1 MIGCNSVKNIPDG
14 DYLLD
19 RVIIDNNARNI
30 GKESYVPYLS
40 QKPNVQIFGMFK
52 FHLWLYNLA
61 GKDTTKGFNNWLK
74 RIGEAPILYD
84 STMVESSSDNLQGFL
99 ANKGYFHGEVSD
111 TLIVKRNK
119 KVKVKYTIDAGDQY
133 VINDVGFKAEDSVV
147 HKIVEADFK
156 NTLLKKGKP
165 FDASLH
171 DDERERITKDL
182 RNSGYY
188 NFSKEFIYFKAD
200 SSLGNYQIND
210 SLFIKNRKKGE
221 ESENKSAD
229 LFSVFRINNVYFR
242 MGYDT
247 HKALNEKDAY
257 FSRFDTLNF
266 GGYHFLYIDKMDVK
280 PEVIMN
286 STYIKPYQIF
296 HANLVDKTQNLLSGL
311 KIYRFVNIR
320 FEELND
326 KDSLGYR
333 WLDCHVQLVP
343 AKPQSYSVDLEGLNS
358 SGNLGAGGNIEYKH
372 KNLFHGAEE
381 FTFKFGASVQNQENR
396 AKEKFNT
403 LVVGGE
409 TRIVFPKFWMPFKV
423 EGFRTRYNP
432 KTSLSASYNYQRRP
446 DYTRSI
452 ANGKISYLWSPSK
465 RVSHQVTPLSINY
478 VQITALD
485 STFESSIANSYLEY
499 SYQDHMITSAS
510 YSFVYNQQDYTKLKD
525 FLYLNW
531 NVEAAGNILGG
542 ISHFLKQKNDS
553 GYYDFFGVRFAQY
566 LQSNIDIRYHQYLNR
581 INSMVYRFYLG
592 VGYPYGNYPVLPF
605 EKRYFS
611 GGANSIRAWPVRGLG
626 PGSYE
631 EDDASYYN
639 QTGDIKLEMNME
651 YRFKLFWVL
660 EGAAFVDAGNVYTI
674 RKDISPE
681 GGLFT
686 FDTFAEKIAVGTGLG
701 LRFDLKYFIFR
712 LDTGLK
718 LRDPVKAS
726 GQRWI
731 PTTRSYTWDD
741 VAFNFA
747 IGYPF

>member
-19 RVIIDNNARNI
+19 RVIVDNNARNI
-30 GKESYVPYLS
+30 GKENYMPYLS
-40 QKPNVQIFGMFK
+40 QKPNVQIFGVFK

-61 GKDTTKGFNNWLK
+61 GKDTSKGFNNWLR
-74 RIGEAPILYD
+74 RIGEEPVLYD
-84 STMVESSSDNLQGFL
+84 SILAQSSSNNLQGFL

-111 TLIVKRNK
+111 TAIVKKEK
-119 KVKVKYTIDAGDQY
+119 KIKVKYTIDAGDQY
-133 VINDVGFKAEDSVV
+133 VINDVGIKGEDSVV
-147 HKIVEADFK
+147 QKIVEADFD

-171 DDERERITKDL
+171 DKERERITKKL

-188 NFSKEFIYFKAD
+188 NFSKEFVYFKAD
-200 SSLGNYQIND
+200 SSIGNCQVND
-210 SLFIKNRKKGE
+210 SLFIKNRNE
-221 ESENKSAD
+221 VDDSQNKSND
-229 LFSVFRINNVYFR
+229 LYSVFKINNVYFR

-280 PEVIMN
+280 PEVILN

-311 KIYRFVNIR
+311 KIYRFINIR
-320 FEELND
+320 FEELNK
-326 KDSLGYR
+326 KDSLGYK

-358 SGNLGAGGNIEYKH
+358 SGNFGAGGNVEYKH

-381 FTFKFGASVQNQENR
+381 FTFKFGASVQNQVNR
-396 AKEKFNT
+396 NKEKFNT

-409 TRIVFPKFWMPFKV
+409 SRIVFPKFWMPFKV

-478 VQITALD
+478 VQISALD
-485 STFESSIANSYLEY
+485 STFESEIDSSYLQY

-510 YSFVYNQQDYTKLKD
+510 YSFVYNQQDYTKRTN

-531 NVEAAGNILGG
+531 NVEAAGNVLGG

-553 GYYDFFGVRFAQY
+553 GYYDFFGVRFAQF
-566 LQSNIDIRYHQYLNR
+566 LQSNIDIRYHQYMNR
-581 INSMVYRFYLG
+581 VNSMVYRFYLG

-626 PGSYE
+626 PGSY
-631 EDDASYYN
+631 DDEKASYYN

-651 YRFKLFWVL
+651 YRFKLFWIL
-660 EGAAFVDAGNVYTI
+660 EGAGFIDAGNVYTI
-674 RKDISPE
+674 RKDISPD

-718 LRDPVKAS
+718 LRDPVRAS

-731 PTTRSYTWDD
+731 PMSRSYTWDD